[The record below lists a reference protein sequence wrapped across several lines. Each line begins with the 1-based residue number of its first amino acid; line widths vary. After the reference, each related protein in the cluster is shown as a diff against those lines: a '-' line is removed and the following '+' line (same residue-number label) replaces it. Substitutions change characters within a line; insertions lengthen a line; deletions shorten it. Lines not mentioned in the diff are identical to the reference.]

1 MASPQQ
7 ASKWTCHKLECMA
20 DFVEMVSAGAGDPG
34 CCVELF
40 ASPRGHSCRA
50 ASCEQSESGKPV
62 SLSLKQ
68 KFSRRIYMARNEADA
83 GKLAEAVAVPGSEL
97 AKIITGNT
105 CHESVMRQLFDAI
118 PRSTT
123 SLVII
128 DPPGYSALR
137 WSVIKKLALHGVD
150 WKGHK
155 MDLLILFPLEMAL
168 MRNLTRTECENSIN
182 RLYGG
187 DSWMVARIEKMM
199 SKPDLNLIRRDLV
212 RIFKENLKGLGYK
225 HVEDAE
231 PARFSNPPY
240 YHVIWASDRASR
252 ANELK
257 EAWGRERFLPCEM
270 FHEGRFEAAAEGTR
284 Q

>member
-7 ASKWTCHKLECMA
+7 ASKWTCHKLECTA
-20 DFVEMVSAGAGDPG
+20 DFIGMVSAGARDPG

-40 ASPRGHSCRA
+40 ASPRGHACRA
-50 ASCEQSESGKPV
+50 AACEQAASGEPA
-62 SLSLKQ
+62 SHRMRQ
-68 KFSRRIYMARNEADA
+68 RFSRCIYIARNEEEA
-83 GKLAEAVAVPGSEL
+83 GKLAEIVSPSGPGHSQV
-97 AKIITGNT
+97 ITGNPL
-105 CHESVMRQLFDAI
+105 HESVIRQLFDAI

-137 WSVIKKLALHGVD
+137 WSVIKKLAQHGAD

-155 MDLLILFPLEMAL
+155 MDLLILFPLEMSL
-168 MRNLTRTECENSIN
+168 VRNLARKECENSIN

-187 DSWMVARIEKMM
+187 PSWQAARLEKMEG
-199 SKPDLNLIRRDLV
+199 KPDLNRMRRDLIG
-212 RIFKENLKGLGYK
+212 IFKENLKSLGYK

-252 ANELK
+252 VNELK

-270 FHEGRFEAAAEGTR
+270 FHEGRMAGANTPT
-284 Q
+284 

>member
-1 MASPQQ
+1 
-7 ASKWTCHKLECMA
+7 
-20 DFVEMVSAGAGDPG
+20 
-34 CCVELF
+34 
-40 ASPRGHSCRA
+40 
-50 ASCEQSESGKPV
+50 
-62 SLSLKQ
+62 
-68 KFSRRIYMARNEADA
+68 
-83 GKLAEAVAVPGSEL
+83 
-97 AKIITGNT
+97 
-105 CHESVMRQLFDAI
+105 MRQLFDSI

-137 WSVIKKLALHGVD
+137 WSVIKKLAQHGVD

-168 MRNLTRTECENSIN
+168 VRNLARKECENSIN

-187 DSWMVARIEKMM
+187 PSWQAVRQERMEGN
-199 SKPDLNLIRRDLV
+199 PDLNRIRRDLIS
-212 RIFKENLKGLGYK
+212 IFKENLKGLGYK

-252 ANELK
+252 ASELR
-257 EAWGRERFLPCEM
+257 EAWGRERYLPCEM
-270 FHEGRFEAAAEGTR
+270 FHEDRFPGAGAS
-284 Q
+284 QP

>member
-1 MASPQQ
+1 MPQQ
-7 ASKWTCHKLECMA
+7 ASKWTCHKLECTA
-20 DFVEMVSAGAGDPG
+20 DFIEMVSAGARDPG

-40 ASPRGHSCRA
+40 ASSRGHACRA
-50 ASCEQSESGKPV
+50 ASCEQAESGEPA
-62 SLSLKQ
+62 SYRLRDR
-68 KFSRRIYMARNEADA
+68 FSRCIYIARNESDA
-83 GKLAEAVAVPGSEL
+83 GKLAEIVGS
-97 AKIITGNT
+97 ADPAHATQIITGNT

-137 WSVIKKLALHGVD
+137 WSVIKKLAQHGVD

-168 MRNLTRTECENSIN
+168 VRNLSRTECENSIN

-187 DSWMVARIEKMM
+187 PSWQTARIEKVE
-199 SKPDLNLIRRDLV
+199 SKPDLSRLRRELIS
-212 RIFKENLKGLGYK
+212 IFKGNLKGLGYK

-252 ANELK
+252 VNELK
-257 EAWGRERFLPCEM
+257 EA
-270 FHEGRFEAAAEGTR
+270 
-284 Q
+284 

>member
-1 MASPQQ
+1 MAAPQQ

-20 DFVEMVSAGAGDPG
+20 DFIEMVSAGARDPA

-40 ASPRGHSCRA
+40 ASPPGQTCREA
-50 ASCEQSESGKPV
+50 ACAGAVSVGPV
-62 SLSLKQ
+62 SLRLRQ
-68 KFSRRIYMARNEADA
+68 KFSRRIYIARNEEDA
-83 GKLAEAVAVPGSEL
+83 E
-97 AKIITGNT
+97 KIAGITAASDSSNAARVITGN
-105 CHESVMRQLFDAI
+105 CLHESVMGQLFDAI

-137 WSVIKKLALHGVD
+137 WSVIKKLAQHGVD

-155 MDLLILFPLEMAL
+155 MDLLIFFPLEMAL
-168 MRNLTRTECENSIN
+168 LRNLTRKECENSIN

-187 DSWMVARIEKMM
+187 PSWQAVRLERME
-199 SKPDLNLIRRDLV
+199 SKPDLNRIRRDLIG
-212 RIFKENLKGLGYK
+212 IFKENLKGLGYK

-240 YHVIWASDRASR
+240 YHVIWASDRSSR
-252 ANELK
+252 AAELK

-270 FHEGRFEAAAEGTR
+270 FHEGRFTAAET

>member
-7 ASKWTCHKLECMA
+7 ASKWTCHKLECMS
-20 DFVEMVSAGAGDPG
+20 DFIGMVSAGARDPG

-40 ASPRGHSCRA
+40 ASPRGHACRS
-50 ASCEQSESGKPV
+50 ASCEHSMSGEPA
-62 SLSLKQ
+62 SHRLRER
-68 KFSRRIYMARNEADA
+68 FSRRIYIAKNEPDA
-83 GKLAEAVAVPGSEL
+83 EKLAGIVGTPGPEH
-97 AKIITGNT
+97 AKVITGNT

-137 WSVIKKLALHGVD
+137 WSVIKKLAQHGVD

-168 MRNLTRTECENSIN
+168 VRNLTRKECENSIN

-187 DSWMVARIEKMM
+187 PSWQAARLEKMEG
-199 SKPDLNLIRRDLV
+199 KPDLNRIRRDLIG
-212 RIFKENLKGLGYK
+212 IFKENLKGLGYK

-240 YHVIWASDRASR
+240 YHVIRASDRASR

-270 FHEGRFEAAAEGTR
+270 FHEGRLAGAAPSAP
-284 Q
+284 

>member
-20 DFVEMVSAGAGDPG
+20 DFVEMVSAGARDPG

-40 ASPRGHSCRA
+40 ASPRGRACRA
-50 ASCEQSESGKPV
+50 ASCEQAESGDPISHRLRKH
-62 SLSLKQ
+62 
-68 KFSRRIYMARNEADA
+68 FSRRIYIARNEADSE
-83 GKLAEAVAVPGSEL
+83 KLAGIVGTSGPEHAQV
-97 AKIITGNT
+97 ITGNT
-105 CHESVMRQLFDAI
+105 CRESVMRQLFDAI

-155 MDLLILFPLEMAL
+155 MDLLIIFPLEMAL
-168 MRNLTRTECENSIN
+168 VRNLARKECENSIN

-187 DSWMVARIEKMM
+187 PSWQPVRLERME
-199 SKPDLNLIRRDLV
+199 SKPDLVGIRRDLIS
-212 RIFKENLKGLGYK
+212 IFKESLKGLGYK
-225 HVEDAE
+225 YVEDAE

-252 ANELK
+252 ASELK

-270 FHEGRFEAAAEGTR
+270 FHEGRFAAAPPPLT
-284 Q
+284 